1 MCGIVGCTGRDK
13 ASDMIIDGL
22 KKLEYRGYD
31 SAGIALLERGKVL
44 VKKKEGRISNLE
56 KEISGE
62 RFTATTGIGHTRWAT
77 HGSPT
82 DVNAHPHTSQDGRI
96 AIVHNGIIE
105 NYQDLR
111 KKLEKKYGIE
121 FRTDTDSEVIA
132 QLLGVLYEGE
142 LESAVRKAV
151 KMMEGAYTFGAIA
164 QDEPD
169 KLVAYR
175 KDTPLIAGMGERNC
189 FIASDMTA
197 LLKYLDEIYLID
209 NGEMVVETPDSL
221 RIYSPDGKEI
231 NKKPLKITWN
241 QEDAER
247 GGYPH
252 FMLKEIHEQP
262 KAIKETLARRIGRN
276 GKIKLDGIHLTL
288 KDLQKFNKIC
298 IVACGTAYH
307 AGLVGKYIIEQM
319 ARIPVETDVAS
330 EFRYRDPFVDEKTL
344 FIAISQSGETLD
356 TLMSLREA
364 KNKGARILS
373 IVNVVGSSVARE
385 SDDVFYTWAGPEIA
399 VASTKAFTTQLVC
412 LYLLALYMAD
422 LKGTVTKEYYNSM
435 VSDLKG
441 LPDKAKRVLRKEGQ
455 IESMAK
461 LLYNRDNIF
470 FIGRGID
477 SSLSYE
483 GSLKL
488 KEVSYINSFAT
499 AAGELKHGPIALM
512 EPETTVIALA
522 TQDRLYDK
530 MFANMEEINARH
542 AHIVAIVKSGD
553 KKAKT
558 VARDVFTIP
567 KCRDELTP
575 MLSIIPLQ
583 LFAYFMA
590 RERGENIDKPR
601 NLAKSVTVE

>member
-31 SAGIALLERGKVL
+31 SAGIALLEKGKVL
-44 VKKKEGRISNLE
+44 VRKKEGRISNLE

-82 DVNAHPHTSQDGRI
+82 DVNAHPHISQDGRI

-111 KKLEKKYGIE
+111 NKLEKKYGIE

-132 QLLGVLYEGE
+132 QLLGVLYEGD
-142 LESAVRKAV
+142 LEAAVRKAV

-175 KDTPLIAGMGERNC
+175 KDTPLIAGMGERDC

-209 NGEMVVETPDSL
+209 NGEMVVETPDGL
-221 RIYSPDGKEI
+221 KIYSPDGKEI
-231 NKKPLKITWN
+231 NKKPLKITWS

-262 KAIKETLARRIGRN
+262 KAIKETLARRISRN
-276 GKIKLDGIHLTL
+276 GRIKLDGIHLTL

-330 EFRYRDPFVDEKTL
+330 EFRYRDPFIDDKTL

-364 KNKGARILS
+364 KKKGARILS

-412 LYLLALYMAD
+412 LYILALYMAD
-422 LKGTVTKEYYNSM
+422 LKGTVTKEYYDSM
-435 VSDLKG
+435 ISDLRA
-441 LPDKAKRVLRKEGQ
+441 LPDKARRVLRKEGQ

-522 TQDRLYDK
+522 TQDRLFDK

-542 AHIVAIVKSGD
+542 AHIVAIVKSGN

-558 VARDVFTIP
+558 VARDVFAIP

>member
-31 SAGIALLERGKVL
+31 SAGIALLEKGKVL
-44 VKKKEGRISNLE
+44 VRKKEGRISNLE

-82 DVNAHPHTSQDGRI
+82 DINAHPHISQDGRI

-111 KKLEKKYGIE
+111 NKLEKKYGIE

-132 QLLGVLYEGE
+132 QLLGVLYEGD
-142 LESAVRKAV
+142 LEAAVRKAV

-175 KDTPLIAGMGERNC
+175 KDTPLIAGMGERDC

-209 NGEMVVETPDSL
+209 NGEMVVETPDGL
-221 RIYSPDGKEI
+221 KIYSPDGKEI
-231 NKKPLKITWN
+231 NKKPLKITWS

-276 GKIKLDGIHLTL
+276 GRIKLDGIHLTL

-330 EFRYRDPFVDEKTL
+330 EFRYRDPFIDDKTL

-364 KNKGARILS
+364 KKKGARILS

-412 LYLLALYMAD
+412 LYILALYMAD
-422 LKGTVTKEYYNSM
+422 LKGTVTKEYYDSM
-435 VSDLKG
+435 ISDLRA
-441 LPDKAKRVLRKEGQ
+441 LPDKARRVLRKEGQ

-522 TQDRLYDK
+522 TQDRLFDK

-542 AHIVAIVKSGD
+542 AHIVAIVKSGN

-558 VARDVFTIP
+558 VARDVFAIP

>member
-1 MCGIVGCTGRDK
+1 MCGIVGCTGREK

-31 SAGIALLERGKVL
+31 SAGIALLEKGKVL
-44 VKKKEGRISNLE
+44 VRKKEGRISNLE
-56 KEISGE
+56 KEIAGA

-77 HGSPT
+77 HGAPT
-82 DVNAHPHTSQDGRI
+82 DINAHPHTSQDGKI

-132 QLLGVLYEGE
+132 QLIGVLYEGD
-142 LESAVRKAV
+142 LEAAVRKAV
-151 KMMEGAYTFGAIA
+151 GMMEGAYTFGAVA
-164 QDEPD
+164 EDEPE

-175 KDTPLIAGMGERNC
+175 KDTPLIAGMGERSC

-221 RIYSPDGKEI
+221 RIYSPDGSEVK
-231 NKKPLKITWN
+231 KKPLKVTWS

-262 KAIKETLARRIGRN
+262 KAIRDTLARRIGRN
-276 GKIKLDGIHLTL
+276 GRIKLDGIHLTL

-307 AGLVGKYIIEQM
+307 AGLAGKYIIEQM

-330 EFRYRDPFVDEKTL
+330 EFRYRDPFIDEKTL

-364 KNKGARILS
+364 KRKGARILS

-422 LKGTVTKEYYNSM
+422 LKGTVTKEYYDSM
-435 VSDLKG
+435 VSDLKA
-441 LPDKAKRVLRKEGQ
+441 LPDKARRVLKKEGQ

-522 TQDRLYDK
+522 TQDRLFDK

-542 AHIVAIVKSGD
+542 AHIVAVVKAGN
-553 KKAKT
+553 KKAKA
-558 VARDVFTIP
+558 VSRDVFTIP

>member
-44 VKKKEGRISNLE
+44 VKKKEGRISN
-56 KEISGE
+56 
-62 RFTATTGIGHTRWAT
+62 TRWAT

-82 DVNAHPHTSQDGRI
+82 DVNAHPHTSQDGKI

-132 QLLGVLYEGE
+132 QLLGVLYEGD